1 MKIPDQLENTDISWI
16 RPLLALAFWGS
27 IGFLL
32 LRSRKNREWEKNREC
47 EALEAVK
54 LETDKRI
61 LPAFIL
67 QLFLGYFGAHRFYIG
82 RPVSGIIQLILC
94 IVGFF
99 QVQQLSRDS
108 HEMGGILLLI
118 WAVWFIIDF
127 VRIVTGS
134 ITDGYDRRIQK
145 WT

>member
-1 MKIPDQLENTDISWI
+1 MKIFVWI
-16 RPLLALAFWGS
+16 VGLLFWGS

-32 LRSRKNREWEKNREC
+32 FLLLTGLKKNRER

-99 QVQQLSRDS
+99 QVQQRSRDS